1 MNDEK
6 KTKAQL
12 IEELHNL
19 RTQYARAQ
27 QTSLQE
33 DYRTPLYQNIIEH
46 ANDAIITIN
55 RDGIIIT
62 YNRKAEE
69 MFGYSAEEM
78 MGKSSVDLLPL
89 GTRSEEQAIIKKHG
103 LHRPEGLLKAV
114 REGIALC
121 KNGEILPVEA
131 SYYGFHLCGEYLMT
145 GIIRDISDRKR
156 NEKELMDSRDFLER
170 IFSTAQEGIL
180 VGDAHGYLTMVN
192 DAAARMLR
200 YSQDELIGKHPA
212 ALFTPPQEKEQAR
225 KTIQEFLTS
234 EKLTGVERSWTRK
247 DGSLIDIEM
256 NMSII
261 KDPEGNITGAVSSI
275 RDISARK
282 QAEKALRASEER
294 YRRIFENAFVAIQE
308 EDISRLMS
316 ALNGLKSAG
325 VRDLRT
331 YLEEHPDFI
340 RQALGMITI
349 IDANEAALKLFGA
362 QHKEEL
368 VSSPDKIWREES
380 LPAFREALIA
390 FAGGK
395 AFFQTESIHHTLQGV
410 QKNVL
415 LQLNFLIKQ
424 RDLNRVLVSIVDI
437 TPLKSVERKL
447 VDYQQQLRLLA
458 NQLIKNEEG
467 MRRNLGAYLH
477 DRIGQTLSIIKIR
490 LEMLGTS
497 LTDGNTREKHSDIL
511 RLLETAIQDTRN
523 LSYKLSPVVLH
534 ELGLEA
540 ALGWLAEQTS
550 KEHNIAVTFRSD
562 KKPKQ
567 LDENLKVLLYRA
579 VSELLI
585 NVVKHAQANNV
596 VVSMRR
602 KDEHL
607 HITIADN
614 GIGFDPA
621 EISRLPAGERG
632 FGLFSIKE
640 RLHYFGGD
648 IEIKSAPHKGAH
660 ITLRAPLT

>member
-12 IEELHNL
+12 IEELHKL
-19 RTQYARAQ
+19 RKQCDAARQLSPGGEA
-27 QTSLQE
+27 
-33 DYRTPLYQNIIEH
+33 
-46 ANDAIITIN
+46 
-55 RDGIIIT
+55 
-62 YNRKAEE
+62 
-69 MFGYSAEEM
+69 SAEPVGIVRDETERR
-78 MGKSSVDLLPL
+78 KS
-89 GTRSEEQAIIKKHG
+89 
-103 LHRPEGLLKAV
+103 
-114 REGIALC
+114 
-121 KNGEILPVEA
+121 
-131 SYYGFHLCGEYLMT
+131 
-145 GIIRDISDRKR
+145 
-156 NEKELMDSRDFLER
+156 EKELGDSRDFLER
-170 IFSTAQEGIL
+170 LFHTSLEGII
-180 VGDAHGYLTMVN
+180 VGDAQGYITMVN
-192 DAAARMLR
+192 DAAAVMLR
-200 YSQDELIGKHPA
+200 YSRDELIGKHPA
-212 ALFTPPQEKEQAR
+212 LFTPLQEKERA
-225 KTIQEFLTS
+225 KKMMQELFSRGALS
-234 EKLTGVERSWTRK
+234 GVERTWVRG
-247 DGSLIDIEM
+247 DGSFIDIEM
-256 NMSII
+256 NLTLMKDTEENII
-261 KDPEGNITGAVSSI
+261 GALSSI
-275 RDISARK
+275 RDMGARK
-282 QAEKALRASEER
+282 QAAKALRTSEER

-308 EDISRLMS
+308 DDISQLIS
-316 ALNGLKSAG
+316 SLNELKSAG
-325 VRDLRT
+325 VRDMRT

-340 RQALGMITI
+340 RQALRMITI

-362 QHKEEL
+362 QDKEEL
-368 VSSPDKIWREES
+368 VSSTDKIWREES

-390 FAGGK
+390 FAEGK

-424 RDLNRVLVSIVDI
+424 RDLNHVLVSLVDV
-437 TPLKSVERKL
+437 TPLKSAESKL
-447 VDYQQQLRLLA
+447 IDYQQQLRSLA
-458 NQLIKNEEG
+458 NQLTRNEEG

-477 DRIGQTLSIIKIR
+477 DRIGQTLSIAKMR
-490 LEMLGTS
+490 LEMMGTS
-497 LTDGNTREKHSDIL
+497 LNNGDTREKHSEIL
-511 RLLETAIQDTRN
+511 KLLETVIQDTRK
-523 LSYKLSPVVLH
+523 LTYELSPVVLH

-540 ALGWLAEQTS
+540 ALGWLAEQTG

-602 KDEHL
+602 KDRDL
-607 HITIADN
+607 HITIEDN

-621 EISRLPAGERG
+621 EISRLPARERG

-640 RLHYFGGD
+640 RLHYFRGD